1 MSLGELADLERLLR
15 QAAELVNP
23 NELYVYGVKIN
34 GQQYYRAAYGDFP
47 SADTAAKAIDDLPTT
62 LRSRRPYQRS
72 VEAMRAQ
79 NLQ

>member
-1 MSLGELADLERLLR
+1 MSQAEVEDLERLLR

-23 NELYVYGVKIN
+23 NELYVYGVRIN

-47 SADTAAKAIDDLPTT
+47 SADAAGRAIEDLPAT

-72 VEAMRAQ
+72 VESMRAQ